1 MGKTIGII
9 GGGQLGMM
17 LAEEIR
23 ALGGRTVCLDPS
35 PDAPA
40 FAVASLLALRGYI
53 GGGSL
58 CPKFKTARSD
68 LLPATVAILI
78 GLLVIVPVRDVFI
91 LLQ

>member
-40 FAVASLLALRGYI
+40 FAVAVHI
-53 GGGSL
+53 NQ
-58 CPKFKTARSD
+58 
-68 LLPATVAILI
+68 
-78 GLLVIVPVRDVFI
+78 PVGNHACIFDYD
-91 LLQ
+91 